1 MRPSRTQTGSR
12 ESGVGSRKLR
22 LARLPTPNSRFPLL
36 VVAALLPWVLLSA
49 TRPAAAADGKTS
61 RSPDST
67 ATTERGCPADAQQ
80 EPARAAI
87 PPELQNPQTTATINA
102 DQQQKLKDVYHLI
115 GHAQVTYQDMKLL
128 ADEITYNSTTSDI
141 VARGHVVLTNADAH
155 LESDEAHYNVRE
167 QQGWFLN
174 ARGYVQA
181 KVHPRGRALTTE
193 NPFYLQ
199 ASRVERFENDTYEI
213 RNARVSTCDNQARGW
228 SISTGHALIDPG
240 VKIVSHDDVFRLVSV
255 PVFYS
260 PLLADSIAHNPRQTG
275 FLLPFVGNSTLKGY
289 TLGDG
294 VFWAINPSVD
304 VMLGVEDFS
313 KRGIGGIGRFR
324 ARPSPT
330 SDLTIDWYGIDDHGI
345 IQSGSLFRAP
355 GNDVRA
361 TGKAQDLG
369 HGFRGVV
376 DVDYL
381 SSLAFRVT
389 FTDNFTEAVA
399 SEVHQTGFLTKNFDA
414 YSLSFYASRYQDFLT
429 ATRAPGNSISIRELP
444 STSFSGMDRQA
455 GGSPFYFSFDLSA
468 TGVGRTQ
475 PDFKTPLISDRFDF
489 HPEVLLRSPSFWGF
503 HLSPTFSVRDTYYGT
518 SLESHNESINRVLG
532 EMGLDLRPPSFERV
546 FNWSLWGRRFKHVI
560 EPDIQYRL
568 VRATDPETINDVI
581 RFDEVDIL
589 AETDE
594 IEYSLTN
601 TLMARKDVPEGE
613 NPPQAQDF
621 LSLRLSQKYY
631 FDPTF
636 GGALEPGNRIVF
648 DPTLSL
654 TGFGFAQGRR
664 LSPVVSVLK
673 VAPFSNYDTEIR
685 ADLGPSGGGVLD
697 AGITSHVKRGRTGLA
712 FTDFY
717 INRTEALLA
726 PRSPSTSA
734 SQLQSFHLLGGMF
747 TYGDNS
753 RKGLSGAFGVDY
765 NIAQRIAH
773 QVVAQ
778 GSYNFGCFALN
789 GEYLRFAL
797 PNLRQENSF
806 RIALSL
812 ANVGTFG
819 NLRPRSLYTEPLSPT
834 DSGHP

>member
-1 MRPSRTQTGSR
+1 MSRRTRRSL
-12 ESGVGSRKLR
+12 GV
-22 LARLPTPNSRFPLL
+22 LAA
-36 VVAALLPWVLLSA
+36 VLPWVFLFA
-49 TRPAAAADGKTS
+49 ARPAAAEGKTS
-61 RSPDST
+61 RPAASG
-67 ATTERGCPADAQQ
+67 ATTDLGCPTDAQQ
-80 EPARAAI
+80 EPASAVI
-87 PPELQNPQTTATINA
+87 PPELQNPQTTVTVKA

-115 GHAQVTYQDMKLL
+115 GHAQVTYQDMKLV
-128 ADEITYNSTTSDI
+128 ADEITYNSTTSDT
-141 VARGHVVLTNADAH
+141 VSRGHVVLTNADAH

-167 QQGWFLN
+167 QQGWLLN
-174 ARGYVQA
+174 ARGYVRA

-199 ASRVERFENDTYEI
+199 ASRVDRLENDTYAI
-213 RNARVSTCDNQARGW
+213 QNARVSSCDNQAHGW
-228 SISTGHALIDPG
+228 SISTGRALIDPG

-260 PLLADSIAHNPRQTG
+260 PLLADSLARNPRQTG
-275 FLLPFVGNSTLKGY
+275 FLLPFAGNSTLKGY
-289 TLGDG
+289 ILGDG
-294 VFWAINPSVD
+294 VFWAISPSVD

-324 ARPSPT
+324 ARFSPT
-330 SDLTIDWYGIDDHGI
+330 SDLTVDWYGIDDHGTT
-345 IQSGSLFRAP
+345 QSGSLSRAP

-361 TGKAQDLG
+361 TGKAQDIG

-381 SSLAFRVT
+381 SSLAFRAT
-389 FTDNFTEAVA
+389 FSDNFTEAVA

-414 YSLSFYASRYQDFLT
+414 YSLNFYASRYQDFLS
-429 ATRAPGNSISIRELP
+429 ANFVPNNSVSIRELP
-444 STSFSGMDRQA
+444 SVSFSGVDRQA
-455 GGSPFYFSFDLSA
+455 GDSPFYFSFDLSA

-503 HLSPTFSVRDTYYGT
+503 HLSPAFSVRDTYYGT
-518 SLESHNESINRVLG
+518 SLETGHQSISRVLG
-532 EMGLDLRPPSFERV
+532 EVGLDLRPPSLERV
-546 FNWSLWGRRFKHVI
+546 LNWSLWGRRLKHVI
-560 EPDIQYRL
+560 EPDVQYRL
-568 VRATDPETINDVI
+568 VRATEPESINDII
-581 RFDEVDIL
+581 RFDEIDIL
-589 AETDE
+589 TETDE
-594 IEYSLTN
+594 IEYSVTN
-601 TLMARKDVPEGE
+601 SLMARKDVPEGE
-613 NPPQAQDF
+613 NPPQAQDV

-664 LSPVVSVLK
+664 LSPLVSVLK

-685 ADLGPSGGGVLD
+685 ADLAPNGGGVLN
-697 AGITSHVKRGRTGLA
+697 AGITSHVKRGRMGLA

-726 PRSPSTSA
+726 PRSSSTST

-753 RKGLSGAFGVDY
+753 RKGLSGGFGVDY
-765 NIAQRIAH
+765 NIAQRVDQ

-778 GSYNFGCFALN
+778 GAYNFGCFALN
-789 GEYLRFAL
+789 GEYLRLAL
-797 PNLRQENSF
+797 PTFRQENSW
-806 RIALSL
+806 RISLSL